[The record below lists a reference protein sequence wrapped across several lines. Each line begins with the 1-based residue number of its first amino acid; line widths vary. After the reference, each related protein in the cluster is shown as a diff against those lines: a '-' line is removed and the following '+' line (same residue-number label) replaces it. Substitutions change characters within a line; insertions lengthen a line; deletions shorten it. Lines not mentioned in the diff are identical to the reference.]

1 MPSPRVALAALC
13 AALVAWALVGLIVV
27 APRHLHDLD
36 AADGVAAYWW
46 SRVAGGL
53 PPGQKPRLLRPSE
66 TPCAR
71 VTVDEFV
78 SSARNRP
85 MLIADAQ
92 PELASGSW
100 ADPVES
106 PLARFGAEQRVR
118 AYVSPGYIFKSA
130 GFSMQRQIAGPGR
143 AVMRWPAEA
152 WVTLASAIHLAT
164 RRRSERDHGCCLK
177 LQNIPFVEGDSLL
190 PQPLLRVVDGGRDA
204 SALREGEDLYLP
216 QIWAHQAGV
225 VTPLHHDE
233 FNSVILQLAG
243 TRVATLFAPERER
256 ELLVDARLPI
266 EQVVLPQRYADADLT
281 SFPRASS
288 YRVVDCTAAPANCP
302 SSRATM
308 TSEGL
313 DENVIFSSLE
323 LAEPTAPRADMTC
336 ALAPGDALFI
346 PKWWFH
352 RFDDDPR
359 DAATDLFQVSVA
371 YWFYRAREGEGEGYT
386 GRRRY

>member
-1 MPSPRVALAALC
+1 MWRDMRPRVVLAALC
-13 AALVAWALVGLIVV
+13 AALVAWALVGLLVV

-36 AADGVAAYWW
+36 AADGVAYWW

-53 PPGQKPRLLRPSE
+53 PPGQKPPRLPRPSE

-78 SSARNRP
+78 SSARDRP

-100 ADPVES
+100 ADPAES

-118 AYVSPGYIFKSA
+118 AYFSPGYIFKSA
-130 GFSMQRQIAGPGR
+130 GFSMQGPLAGAGR

-164 RRRSERDHGCCLK
+164 RRRGERDHGCCLK
-177 LQNIPFVEGDSLL
+177 LQNIPFIEGDSLL
-190 PQPLLRVVDGGRDA
+190 PEPLLRVVDGGRDA
-204 SALREGEDLYLP
+204 SALLEGEDLYLP

-243 TRVATLFAPERER
+243 TRVATLFAPERKR
-256 ELLVDARLPI
+256 KLLVDARLPI
-266 EQVVLPQRYADADLT
+266 EQVVLPQTYADADLT

-288 YRVVDCTAAPANCP
+288 YRVVDCTAAPANCEN
-302 SSRATM
+302 SGHRTYRS

-323 LAEPTAPRADMTC
+323 LAETTAPRADMTC

-371 YWFYRAREGEGEGYT
+371 YWFYRA
-386 GRRRY
+386 